1 MLNDNIKVELDILDL
16 GLRNL
21 EFKEVYCEK
30 NPEKII
36 KAVKLN
42 HILWYVIK
50 RKDSPI
56 TDLVPY
62 FEANAH
68 CPQLVI
74 KFLQEHLKIVEE

>member
-1 MLNDNIKVELDILDL
+1 MELDILDL

-21 EFKEVYCEK
+21 EFKKVYCEK
-30 NPEKII
+30 NSEKII

-42 HILWYVIK
+42 HHLWYLIK

-56 TDLVPY
+56 TDLVSR

-74 KFLQEHLKIVEE
+74 DFLQEHLKINFQLAKI

>member
-36 KAVKLN
+36 KAVK
-42 HILWYVIK
+42 
-50 RKDSPI
+50 
-56 TDLVPY
+56 
-62 FEANAH
+62 
-68 CPQLVI
+68 
-74 KFLQEHLKIVEE
+74 